1 MIPQTGD
8 VLAMYSKQRIAG
20 SVVGFALVTIVAI
33 DGWSVDRHYYN
44 RFLAHRLAN
53 PLTDGKQLVLF
64 CNVPRDDVATL
75 RQALHVVA
83 DRCGKPNLA
92 RMYTAI
98 SEGENW
104 T

>member
-1 MIPQTGD
+1 
-8 VLAMYSKQRIAG
+8 
-20 SVVGFALVTIVAI
+20 
-33 DGWSVDRHYYN
+33 
-44 RFLAHRLAN
+44 
-53 PLTDGKQLVLF
+53 
-64 CNVPRDDVATL
+64 VPRDDVATL

-83 DRCGKPNLA
+83 RRCGKPSLA